1 MNSVLK
7 PLVVAMA
14 LASSAVAAD
23 GTLEGRISD
32 ANSQANVSGAV
43 LKIQA
48 QDNQKNKR
56 EILVEDG
63 RFRLLN
69 LPAGTYDLTISLS
82 NETLYQDS
90 IEIKDNESLENNIE
104 INTANQPVE
113 EVLVVGQAAQIQRA
127 LDRQRYADNMISA
140 INADAIGQLPD
151 NNAAEALQRVPG
163 LSIERDQGEGRFVRV
178 RGISPDLNSVS
189 VNGTQ
194 VPAPESGSR
203 AVALDVV
210 PADLLSSLVVT
221 KTLTPDMD
229 ANSIGGS
236 IDVKSLSAFERD
248 GGFYTLRTEAGYD
261 AHSEETSPA
270 LALTGGNTFQLS
282 EENRLGIAG
291 ALSWESRKFGSD
303 NVETGGAWD
312 FDEDEAALEEV
323 EQRDYTIERER
334 MGAALNFDLELGI
347 DTSLY
352 LRTLYSEFSDDE
364 QRQANV
370 IEFGEEALNDDAE
383 LEFDGKGRKAGDVG
397 LAEIKRELKD
407 RKETQRIFSSTF
419 GGQHYVNDWTIDF
432 SAGFSKASEDDP
444 GGIGSATF
452 KADAFDGIGF
462 THSRKPK
469 IIASQDSLDPNNYGL
484 DEIEYETAQTSDI
497 QKSIKFDFTRDL
509 YINDNPALVKFGIKA
524 SQREKKQN
532 INEYVFE
539 DLDDQGFTD
548 AQLSLANFTEGR
560 VDYGLGVFGPKISAG
575 QVNQLVDGLN
585 RDDFI
590 DEEKSRIADYTI
602 NEDIQAAYIMGRIDI
617 DQLRVLA
624 GVRYEGTEHTLKGIS
639 SDGDANFQ
647 DINEKNDYSH
657 VLPALHARYQLS
669 DETQIRA
676 AWTHSVVRPTFEQ
689 LAPSFV
695 DDGEEA
701 EFGNTQL
708 KALESANYDFGIEHF
723 TGTAGTLSAFLFYKD
738 IKNFVYE
745 TNIAGSAGWENY
757 DEVITFE
764 NGDNADLMGL
774 ELAYSQK
781 LSGLPAPFN
790 GLMLSTNATFSESNA
805 RINSFDDGVS
815 IRRDITMPN
824 QSDLTGNFIIGFEHN
839 ALMLRLAAN
848 YKSEY
853 LLEVDDI
860 TDKRNDVYQ
869 SAQTQLDFSANYAIQ
884 ENLKV
889 NFEIAN
895 ITDEPY
901 YTYSNKEKYNTQ
913 FEDYGQ
919 TYRIGLSYS
928 NF

>member
-7 PLVVAMA
+7 PLVVAIA
-14 LASSAVAAD
+14 LASATVSAE
-23 GTLEGRISD
+23 GILEGRISD
-32 ANSQANVSGAV
+32 ANSSANVSGAV

-48 QDNQKNKR
+48 QDDNQIKR

-63 RFRLLN
+63 RFRLPN
-69 LPAGTYDLTISLS
+69 LPAVKYDLSVSLS

-90 IEIKDNESLENNIE
+90 IEIKDDESLENNIE
-104 INTANQPVE
+104 LNTDSQPVE

-151 NNAAEALQRVPG
+151 NNAAEALQRIPG

-248 GGFYTLRTEAGYD
+248 GAFYTLRGEGGYD
-261 AHSEETSPA
+261 EHSEETSPA
-270 LALTGGNTFQLS
+270 FSVTGGNTFQLS
-282 EENRLGIAG
+282 EENRFGIAG
-291 ALSWESRKFGSD
+291 ALSWQNRKFGSD

-312 FDEDEAALEEV
+312 FDDGAALEEL

-334 MGAALNFDLELGI
+334 IGAALNFDLELGL

-364 QRQANV
+364 QRQASV
-370 IEFGEEALNDDAE
+370 IEFGEEELNDDNE
-383 LEFDGKGRKAGDVG
+383 LEFDGKGREAGETG

-407 RKETQRIFSSTF
+407 RKETQRILSTTF
-419 GGQHYVNDWTIDF
+419 GGQHYVNDWTMDF
-432 SAGFSKASEDDP
+432 TAGYSKASEDEP
-444 GGIGSATF
+444 GGIGGATF
-452 KADAFDGIGF
+452 IADAFDGMGF
-462 THSRKPK
+462 SNSKKPK
-469 IIASQDSLDPNNYGL
+469 LIASTDALDPSNYEL
-484 DEIEYETAQTSDI
+484 DEIEYETAKTSDI
-497 QKSIKFDFTRDL
+497 QKSIKFDFTHDL
-509 YINDNPALVKFGIKA
+509 YLDDNPALVKFGVKA

-539 DLDDQGFTD
+539 DLGDHGFTD
-548 AQLSLANFTEGR
+548 DQLSLANFTDGQ
-560 VDYGLGVFGPKISAG
+560 VDYGLGKFGPKISADK
-575 QVNQLVDGLN
+575 VNQLVDSLN

-590 DEEKSRIADYTI
+590 DDEKSRIADYTI
-602 NEDIQAAYIMGRIDI
+602 NEDIQAAYVMGRIDM
-617 DQLRVLA
+617 DELRVLT
-624 GVRYEGTEHTLKGIS
+624 GVRYEGTKHQLKGVR

-647 DINEKNDYSH
+647 DVDEKNDYSH
-657 VLPALHARYQLS
+657 ILPSLHARYQLS
-669 DETQIRA
+669 DETQLRA
-676 AWTHSVVRPTFEQ
+676 AWTNSVVRPSFEQ

-708 KALESANYDFGIEHF
+708 KALEAANYDFGIEHF

-745 TNIAGSAGWENY
+745 TDIAGSAGWEAY

-764 NGDNADLMGL
+764 NGERASLTGL

-781 LSGLPAPFN
+781 MSMLPAPFN
-790 GLMLSTNATFSESNA
+790 GLMVSTNATLSESDA
-805 RINSFDDGVS
+805 RISTFDDGEK
-815 IRRDITMPN
+815 INRDITMPN
-824 QSDLTGNFIIGFEHN
+824 QSDLTGNFILGFERN
-839 ALMLRLAAN
+839 DLMLRLAAN

-853 LLEVDDI
+853 LLEVDDV
-860 TDKRNDVYQ
+860 TDQKKDVYQ

-901 YTYSNKEKYNTQ
+901 YTYSNNEKYNSQ

>member
-14 LASSAVAAD
+14 LVSAAVAAD

-32 ANSQANVSGAV
+32 ANSRANVSGAV

-69 LPAGTYDLTISLS
+69 LPAGLYDLSISLS

-90 IEIKDNESLENNIE
+90 IEIKDNESLESNIE

-203 AVALDVV
+203 AVALDVI

-248 GGFYTLRTEAGYD
+248 GGFYTLRAEAGYD

-291 ALSWESRKFGSD
+291 ALSWENRKFGSD
-303 NVETGGAWD
+303 NVETSGAWD
-312 FDEDEAALEEV
+312 FDEDEAALEEI

-334 MGAALNFDLELGI
+334 MGAALNFDLELGL

-370 IEFGEEALNDDAE
+370 IEFGEEALNDDDE
-383 LEFDGKGRKAGDVG
+383 LEFDGKGRKVGDVG

-444 GGIGSATF
+444 GGIGGATF

-469 IIASQDSLDPNNYGL
+469 IIASQDSLDPNNYEL

-548 AQLSLANFTEGR
+548 AELSLANFTEGR
-560 VDYGLGVFGPKISAG
+560 VDYGLGAFGPKISAD
-575 QVNQLVDGLN
+575 QVNQLVDSLN
-585 RDDFI
+585 REDFI

-602 NEDIQAAYIMGRIDI
+602 NEDIQAAYVMGRIDI
-617 DQLRVLA
+617 DELRILA
-624 GVRYEGTEHTLKGIS
+624 GIRYEGTEHALKGVR

-647 DINEKNDYSH
+647 DVNEKNDYSH

-669 DETQIRA
+669 DETQVRA
-676 AWTHSVVRPTFEQ
+676 AWTHSVVRPSFEQ

-723 TGTAGTLSAFLFYKD
+723 TGAAGTVSAFVFYKD

-745 TNIAGSAGWENY
+745 TDIAGSSGWEDY

-764 NGDNADLMGL
+764 NGENADLMGL

-781 LSGLPAPFN
+781 LNMLPAPFN

-805 RINSFDDGVS
+805 RINSFDEGES
-815 IRRDITMPN
+815 ISRDITMPN

-860 TDKRNDVYQ
+860 TDKRKDVYQ

-889 NFEIAN
+889 NFEVAN

-901 YTYSNKEKYNTQ
+901 YTYSNQEKYNAQ

-919 TYRIGLSYS
+919 TYRIGVSYS